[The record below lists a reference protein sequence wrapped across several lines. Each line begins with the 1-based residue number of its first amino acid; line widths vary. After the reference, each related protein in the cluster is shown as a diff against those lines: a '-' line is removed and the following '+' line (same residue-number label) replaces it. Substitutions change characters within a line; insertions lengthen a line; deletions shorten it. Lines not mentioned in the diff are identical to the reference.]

1 MFPEITPFVPAEA
14 TLEAPLLAGSFFI
27 VNFEDAF
34 IFGFRRSYVL
44 LLSANLKIAN
54 EMLKDP
60 RELTIEEEG
69 ELLKDKVEEEAH
81 LADVEELLG
90 DEMDTTMEAD
100 YVVDHGSDKSLVQ
113 SGSEIEIIV
122 LRKSFMMLLEKV
134 TNHKPKLK

>member
-1 MFPEITPFVPAEA
+1 M
-14 TLEAPLLAGSFFI
+14 
-27 VNFEDAF
+27 
-34 IFGFRRSYVL
+34 
-44 LLSANLKIAN
+44 LSANLKIAN

-69 ELLKDKVEEEAH
+69 KLLQDKVGEEAH
-81 LADVEELLG
+81 LVDVEELLG

-100 YVVDHGSDKSLVQ
+100 YVVDRGGDKSPVQ

-134 TNHKPKLK
+134 TNHRNSQSLKLK